1 MKALDTPVL
10 LALLHGAR
18 SAKSVISSLSGEE
31 LATTEANLLELTA
44 IAVRGPKGGRGDRLR
59 ALERLRRR
67 LTVLPI
73 DGHGGLEV
81 ASRLA
86 PDDAGPPFLVWAM
99 YGALEAHGCAEL
111 ITETKGRLP
120 GGRWRFKVRR
130 VRL

>member
-10 LALLHGAR
+10 LGLLHGTPAV
-18 SAKSVISSLSGEE
+18 KTLIKSLSGEE

-44 IAVRGPKGGRGDRLR
+44 LAARAPKEARADRMR

-73 DGHGGLEV
+73 DRQAGLQV
-81 ASRLA
+81 ASRLTSEESA
-86 PDDAGPPFLVWAM
+86 SRLLVWAM

-111 ITETKGRLP
+111 ITDSKGSLP

-130 VRL
+130 LRS